1 MRKLGFSD
9 ISEVA
14 SDISENGTAATSTLA
29 IWISQDTTN
38 NLKLKQQLKL
48 QRHKQAKIEEGRGKK
63 MSPKFLQDELFPEV

>member
-48 QRHKQAKIEEGRGKK
+48 
-63 MSPKFLQDELFPEV
+63 